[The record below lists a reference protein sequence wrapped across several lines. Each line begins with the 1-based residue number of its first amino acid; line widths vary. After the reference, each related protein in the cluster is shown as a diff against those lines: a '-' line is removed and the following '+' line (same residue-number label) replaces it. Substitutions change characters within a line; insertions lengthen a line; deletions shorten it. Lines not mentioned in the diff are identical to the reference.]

1 MRKYIFQLATL
12 CLLCNVAFAGD
23 SGVEAY
29 VYGLSYHT
37 NREYDFNE
45 TNYGLGLGFYTRPE
59 GVPVYLAGQFS
70 MYRDS
75 FSNPATVITVGPR
88 WVFGNEE
95 KFHTDVSVQLGV
107 IKTGQNKEQGFY
119 NIIMPT
125 VSFGYDR
132 YNVHFVYIPEM
143 GVKSSEY
150 PDEPESDVFA
160 MFLRIRL
167 N

>member
-1 MRKYIFQLATL
+1 MRNYILQLATV

-37 NREYDFNE
+37 NRDYDFNE
-45 TNYGLGLGFYTRPE
+45 LNYGLGLGFYTRPE
-59 GVPVYLAGQFS
+59 DCPVYLAGQFS

-75 FSNPATVITVGPR
+75 FSNPATVFTVGPR
-88 WVFGNEE
+88 WVLGNEN
-95 KFHTDVSVQLGV
+95 KFHTDLSIQVGM
-107 IKTGQNKEQGFY
+107 IKTGPDKSLPPY

-143 GVKSSEY
+143 GKSD
-150 PDEPESDVFA
+150 PVTDPASDVYA

>member
-1 MRKYIFQLATL
+1 MRKYILQLATL
-12 CLLCNVAFAGD
+12 CLLCNLAFAGD

-37 NREYDFNE
+37 NRDYDFNE

-59 GVPVYLAGQFS
+59 GVPAYLTGQAS

-75 FSNPATVITVGPR
+75 FGNPATVITVGPR
-88 WVFGNEE
+88 WAFGNEE
-95 KFHTDVSVQLGV
+95 KFHTDFTIQLGV
-107 IKTGQNKEQGFY
+107 IKTGQDKDRPFY
-119 NIIMPT
+119 NVIMPS
-125 VSFGYDR
+125 VSVGYDR
-132 YNVHFVYIPEM
+132 WNVHFVYIPEM
-143 GVKSSEY
+143 GEKSPKY

>member
-1 MRKYIFQLATL
+1 MRLFCIHLATV

-37 NREYDFNE
+37 NRDYDFNE
-45 TNYGLGLGFYTRPE
+45 LNYGLGLGFYTKPE
-59 GVPVYLAGQFS
+59 TSSVYATCQFS

-75 FSNPATVITVGPR
+75 FGNPAKVITVGPR
-88 WVFGNEE
+88 WVFGDEN
-95 KFHTDVSVQLGV
+95 KFHTDLSIQVGA
-107 IKTGQNKEQGFY
+107 IKTGPNKERSF
-119 NIIMPT
+119 ISFIAPT
-125 VSFGYDR
+125 VSVGYDR
-132 YNVHFVYIPEM
+132 YNVHFLFIPETG
-143 GVKSSEY
+143 GVGSE
-150 PDEPESDVFA
+150 PEPESDVFA

>member
-12 CLLCNVAFAGD
+12 CLLCNIVFAGD
-23 SGVEAY
+23 SGAEVY

-45 TNYGLGLGFYTRPE
+45 VNYGLGLGFYTRPE
-59 GVPVYLAGQFS
+59 GCPVYLAGQAS

-75 FSNPATVITVGPR
+75 FDNPATVITVGPR
-88 WVFGNEE
+88 WVFGNED
-95 KFHTDVSVQLGV
+95 KFHTDLSIQLGM
-107 IKTGQNKEQGFY
+107 IKTGRDKELPPQQ
-119 NIIMPT
+119 IIMPT

-132 YNVHFVYIPEM
+132 YNVHFVYIPET
-143 GVKSSEY
+143 GEL
-150 PDEPESDVFA
+150 EPGEPASDVYA